1 MKDREKHSLNRRE
14 FHFLRNVG
22 QLPLAWARGHT
33 FIRHNANCS
42 SSALPDANENR
53 GKSVTFG
60 SRGRKREMGSSHL
73 IFAKIVWIIRAHVQF
88 FLTFALLRIY
98 TWTGVC
104 VCMYVAVVAIRR
116 WNSRGTSGGLSKR
129 KPRIKVGQ
137 VSFTDNR
144 L

>member
-42 SSALPDANENR
+42 SSALPDADENR

-60 SRGRKREMGSSHL
+60 SRGRNGIVAFNLREDRLNNTRTRAILSWHL
-73 IFAKIVWIIRAHVQF
+73 HFYVFIHV
-88 FLTFALLRIY
+88 
-98 TWTGVC
+98 TWTRVYVYVC
-104 VCMYVAVVAIRR
+104 VYKRVVALVVGILEALPVACRR
-116 WNSRGTSGGLSKR
+116 GSRG
-129 KPRIKVGQ
+129 
-137 VSFTDNR
+137 
-144 L
+144 

>member
-42 SSALPDANENR
+42 SSALLDANENR

-104 VCMYVAVVAIRR
+104 VCVRGRCCNSSLEFSRHFR
-116 WNSRGTSGGLSKR
+116 WLVEEEAADKSWPGLFH
-129 KPRIKVGQ
+129 G
-137 VSFTDNR
+137 
-144 L
+144 

>member
-33 FIRHNANCS
+33 FIHHNANCS

-104 VCMYVAVVAIRR
+104 VCVRGRCCNSSLEFSRHFR
-116 WNSRGTSGGLSKR
+116 WLVEEEAADKSWPGLFH
-129 KPRIKVGQ
+129 G
-137 VSFTDNR
+137 
-144 L
+144 